1 MKNEPDNLTRRKF
14 MRDGAMVSA
23 SLASGIVPMAVDK
36 LNAAQMAEISRT
48 RSYNPQMEYRRLGKT
63 GLWISAVSL
72 GGHWKRI
79 DKIIG
84 SVDRFASCENIGS
97 PSREDMAAF
106 DGNRYD
112 VVSRCIEVGIN
123 LVDFAGCVEPEAYGR
138 ALKGRRESMYTA
150 WSLGGQDM
158 RDPEHR
164 RAPVLIDLLKDG
176 LKRTG
181 LEYADIWRIMMLE
194 RGSRHTEGE
203 IHELIEAL
211 ETARKQGLCR
221 FTGISTHD
229 RTWAKMLIEKY
240 PDAIEVLL
248 TPYTAD
254 SRELPKDSLFEA
266 VRKHDV
272 GILGIKPF
280 ASNSLFK
287 GDGSP
292 DSPHA
297 EEDDRRAQMAIR
309 HILSNP
315 AITAPIP
322 GLVSIHQVNNMAK
335 AITQRRRLD
344 MNEKA
349 QLKKATDEMWA
360 NLPDDYTWLN
370 DWKYV

>member
-23 SLASGIVPMAVDK
+23 GLASGIVPMAVDK

-84 SVDRFASCENIGS
+84 SVDSFASCENMGS

-112 VVSRCIEVGIN
+112 VVTRCIEVGIN

-158 RDPEHR
+158 RHPEHR
-164 RAPVLIDLLKDG
+164 KAPVLIDLLKDG

>member
-1 MKNEPDNLTRRKF
+1 MKNESDNLTRRKF

-23 SLASGIVPMAVDK
+23 GLASGIVPMAVNE
-36 LNAAQMAEISRT
+36 LNAAQLAEISRT

-84 SVDRFASCENIGS
+84 SVDSFASCENMGS

-106 DGNRYD
+106 DKNRYD
-112 VVSRCIEVGIN
+112 VVSRCIDVGIN

-158 RDPEHR
+158 RHPEHR
-164 RAPVLIDLLKDG
+164 KAPVLIDLLKDG

-203 IHELIEAL
+203 VHELIRAL

-254 SRELPKDSLFEA
+254 SRELPKDSLFA
-266 VRKHDV
+266 TVRKHDV

-287 GDGSP
+287 GNGSP

-335 AITQRRRLD
+335 AIKQRRRLD

>member
-1 MKNEPDNLTRRKF
+1 
-14 MRDGAMVSA
+14 
-23 SLASGIVPMAVDK
+23 
-36 LNAAQMAEISRT
+36 
-48 RSYNPQMEYRRLGKT
+48 
-63 GLWISAVSL
+63 
-72 GGHWKRI
+72 
-79 DKIIG
+79 
-84 SVDRFASCENIGS
+84 
-97 PSREDMAAF
+97 
-106 DGNRYD
+106 
-112 VVSRCIEVGIN
+112 
-123 LVDFAGCVEPEAYGR
+123 
-138 ALKGRRESMYTA
+138 
-150 WSLGGQDM
+150 
-158 RDPEHR
+158 
-164 RAPVLIDLLKDG
+164 
-176 LKRTG
+176 
-181 LEYADIWRIMMLE
+181 
-194 RGSRHTEGE
+194 
-203 IHELIEAL
+203 
-211 ETARKQGLCR
+211 
-221 FTGISTHD
+221 
-229 RTWAKMLIEKY
+229 MLIEKY

-322 GLVSIHQVNNMAK
+322 GLVSIHQVDNMAA

-344 MNEKA
+344 MREKA
-349 QLKKATDEMWA
+349 QLKEATDEMWA

>member
-1 MKNEPDNLTRRKF
+1 MKKRTDSLTRREF
-14 MRDGAMVSA
+14 MRDSALVSA
-23 SLASGIVPMAVDK
+23 GLASGMVPMAVEK
-36 LNAAQMAEISRT
+36 LSAAQLAEVRRT

-79 DKIIG
+79 DRVIG
-84 SVDRFASCENIGS
+84 SVDDFASCENMGS

-106 DGNRYD
+106 DRNRYD
-112 VVSRCIEVGIN
+112 VISRCIEVGIN
-123 LVDFAGCVEPEAYGR
+123 LVDFAGFVEPEAYGR
-138 ALKGRRESMYTA
+138 ALRGRRESMYTA
-150 WSLGGQDM
+150 WSLGAQDM
-158 RDPEHR
+158 RHPGHR
-164 RAPVLIDLLKDG
+164 KAPVLIDLLKDG

-181 LEYADIWRIMMLE
+181 LEYADIWRVMMLE

-211 ETARKQGLCR
+211 ESARKQGLCR

-229 RTWAKMLIEKY
+229 RVWAKMLIEKY

-287 GDGSP
+287 GNGSP
-292 DSPHA
+292 NSPHA
-297 EEDDRRAQMAIR
+297 EEDDRRARMAIR

-322 GLVSIHQVNNMAK
+322 GLISTHQVDNMVE
-335 AITQRRRLD
+335 AIKQRRRLD
-344 MNEKA
+344 MRERA
-349 QLKKATDEMWA
+349 QLRKAAHEMWA
-360 NLPDDYTWLN
+360 SLPDDYTWLN

>member
-1 MKNEPDNLTRRKF
+1 MKKRTDSLTRREF
-14 MRDGAMVSA
+14 MRDSALVSA
-23 SLASGIVPMAVDK
+23 GLASGMVPMAVEK
-36 LNAAQMAEISRT
+36 LSAAQLAEVRRT

-79 DKIIG
+79 DRVIG
-84 SVDRFASCENIGS
+84 SVDDFASCENMGS

-106 DGNRYD
+106 DRNRHD
-112 VVSRCIEVGIN
+112 VISRCIEVGIN
-123 LVDFAGCVEPEAYGR
+123 LVDFAGFVEPEAYGR
-138 ALKGRRESMYTA
+138 ALRGRRESMYTA
-150 WSLGGQDM
+150 WSLGAQDM
-158 RDPEHR
+158 RHPGHR
-164 RAPVLIDLLKDG
+164 KAPVLIDLLKDG

-181 LEYADIWRIMMLE
+181 LEYADIWRVMMLE

-211 ETARKQGLCR
+211 ESARKQGLCR

-229 RTWAKMLIEKY
+229 RVWAKMLIEKY

-287 GDGSP
+287 GNGSP
-292 DSPHA
+292 NSPHA
-297 EEDDRRAQMAIR
+297 EEDDRRARMAIR

-322 GLVSIHQVNNMAK
+322 GLISTHQVDNMVE
-335 AITQRRRLD
+335 AIKQRRRLD
-344 MNEKA
+344 MRERA
-349 QLKKATDEMWA
+349 QLRKAAHEMWA
-360 NLPDDYTWLN
+360 SLPDDYTWLN

>member
-1 MKNEPDNLTRRKF
+1 MKNESDNLTRRKF
-14 MRDGAMVSA
+14 IRDGAMVSA
-23 SLASGIVPMAVDK
+23 GLASGIVPMAVNE
-36 LNAAQMAEISRT
+36 LNAAQQAEISNT

-84 SVDRFASCENIGS
+84 SVDSFASCENMGS

-106 DGNRYD
+106 DKNRYD
-112 VVSRCIEVGIN
+112 VVSRCIDVGIN

-158 RDPEHR
+158 RHPEHR
-164 RAPVLIDLLKDG
+164 KAPVLIDLLKDG

-203 IHELIEAL
+203 VHELIRAL

-254 SRELPKDSLFEA
+254 SRELPKDSLFA
-266 VRKHDV
+266 TVRKHDV

-287 GDGSP
+287 GNGSP

-335 AITQRRRLD
+335 AIKQRRRLD